1 MLSLSHPFQLLNIHT
16 NIMCNDAMHKLVVF
30 GGCQEHCMQEALK
43 LDAIARNVSMF
54 YYMNYIRLDH
64 LKHLFG
70 LI

>member
-1 MLSLSHPFQLLNIHT
+1 
-16 NIMCNDAMHKLVVF
+16 
-30 GGCQEHCMQEALK
+30 MQEALK

>member
-1 MLSLSHPFQLLNIHT
+1 
-16 NIMCNDAMHKLVVF
+16 MCNDAMHKLVVF
-30 GGCQEHCMQEALK
+30 GGYQEHCMQEALK